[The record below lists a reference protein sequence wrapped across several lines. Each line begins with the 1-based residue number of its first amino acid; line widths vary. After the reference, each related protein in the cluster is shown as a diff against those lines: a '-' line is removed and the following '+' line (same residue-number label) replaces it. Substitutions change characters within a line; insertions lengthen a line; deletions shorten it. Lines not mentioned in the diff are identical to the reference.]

1 MTTCASFP
9 AVATVTPAKTATP
22 VDYLLRLQA
31 LRQQVGLSRS
41 SIYAAIAAGTFP
53 KPVRLG
59 GNSVAWLQSE
69 VSAWVSERIAERDQE
84 VTRERA

>member
-1 MTTCASFP
+1 M
-9 AVATVTPAKTATP
+9 KTP
-22 VDYLLRLQA
+22 VEVPALRASPIDFLLRLQA

-69 VSAWVSERIAERDQE
+69 VSAWVAERIAERDQE
-84 VTRERA
+84 VARERA